1 VPGKE
6 KEFTQWWNEENAR
19 EQYKSFGWDVKDTL
33 LLPSEEDTEA
43 VKLRRERL
51 AERARPPLSFFLII
65 LIIILHYLLNNLI

>member
-1 VPGKE
+1 MPGKE

-19 EQYKSFGWDVKDTL
+19 EQYKSFGWDVKETL

-51 AERARPPLSFFLII
+51 AERARPPPLSFFIFLIL
-65 LIIILHYLLNNLI
+65 LIHFI